1 MNGPDDRDSADIA
14 GLRPETLAVRA
25 GTRRSQFQEH
35 SEAMFLTSSF
45 VFGSA
50 AEAAARFSG
59 EQPGNIY
66 ARFTNPTVAMFEE
79 RLAALEGAERCVAF
93 ASGMAAILATVMGL
107 MRSGEHIVAS
117 RSIFGST
124 VQLFQNILGR
134 FGVETTF
141 VSPTDPA
148 EWEAA
153 TRPNTRLFFVE
164 SPSNPLTEISDLR
177 ALADI
182 AHRHG
187 AWLAVDNCFCTPILQ
202 QPLKF
207 GADLVIHSATK
218 YLDGQGRVLGGA
230 VLGARALMEGVY
242 TFLRTAGPTLSA
254 FNAWVL
260 LKGLET
266 LGPRMRAHA
275 DHALELA
282 TWLECQPGV
291 SRVFYPGLPSHPQ
304 HALAMA
310 QQSNGGGIVAFEVA
324 GGRDAAWRLIDATRL
339 LSITANLGDT
349 RTTITHPAS
358 TTHSR
363 MTPEQRA
370 AAGIGDGLVRV
381 AVGLEHPEDL
391 KQDLRRGL
399 ATR

>member
-1 MNGPDDRDSADIA
+1 MKLEGLHPD
-14 GLRPETLAVRA
+14 TLAVRA
-25 GTRRSQFQEH
+25 GTQRSQFQEH
-35 SEAMFLTSSF
+35 SEAMYLTSSF

-59 EQPGNIY
+59 AEAGPIY
-66 ARFTNPTVAMFEE
+66 ARFTNPSVSMFED
-79 RLAALEGAERCVAF
+79 RLAALECAERCVAF

-107 MRSGEHIVAS
+107 MRAGEHVVAS

-141 VSPTDPA
+141 VSPTDPE
-148 EWEAA
+148 EWRVAVK
-153 TRPNTRLFFVE
+153 PNTRLFFVE
-164 SPSNPLTEISDLR
+164 SPSNPLTEVSDIR
-177 ALADI
+177 ALANI
-182 AHRHG
+182 AHQAG
-187 AWLAVDNCFCTPILQ
+187 AWLAVDNCFCSPALQ
-202 QPLKF
+202 RPLQL
-207 GADLVIHSATK
+207 GADIVIHSATK

-230 VLGARALMEGVY
+230 VLGSKVLMEGVY

-266 LGPRMRAHA
+266 LSLRMQAHSA
-275 DHALELA
+275 NALELA
-282 TWLECQPGV
+282 TWLEAHPNV
-291 SRVFYPGLPSHPQ
+291 ARVLYPGLPSHPQ
-304 HALAMA
+304 HALAM
-310 QQSNGGGIVAFEVA
+310 QQQATGGGIVAFELA
-324 GGRDAAWRLIDATRL
+324 GGKEAAWKVIDATQVM
-339 LSITANLGDT
+339 SITANLGDT

-370 AAGIGDGLVRV
+370 AAGIGDGLIRI
-381 AVGLEHPEDL
+381 AVGLEHPGDL
-391 KQDLRRGL
+391 KVDLERGL
-399 ATR
+399 ALI

>member
-282 TWLECQPGV
+282 TWLEGQPGV

>member
-1 MNGPDDRDSADIA
+1 MIPEDLHPDTI
-14 GLRPETLAVRA
+14 GVRA
-25 GTRRSQFQEH
+25 GTVRTQFQEH

-45 VFGSA
+45 VFNSA

-59 EQPGNIY
+59 AEAGPIY
-66 ARFTNPTVAMFEE
+66 ARFTNPSVTMFEE
-79 RLAALEGAERCVAF
+79 RLAAMEGAERCVAF

-107 MRSGEHIVAS
+107 MKAGEHMVAS

-141 VSPTDPA
+141 VSPTDPD
-148 EWEAA
+148 EWRQAVKA
-153 TRPNTRLFFVE
+153 NTRLFFVE
-164 SPSNPLTEISDLR
+164 SPSNPLTEVSDIR

-182 AHRHG
+182 AHAHG
-187 AWLAVDNCFCTPILQ
+187 VWLAVDNCFCTPVLQ
-202 QPLKF
+202 RPLGL
-207 GADLVIHSATK
+207 GADIVIHSATK

-230 VLGARALMEGVY
+230 VLGKKDLMEGVF

-266 LGPRMRAHA
+266 LSLRMRAHSESA
-275 DHALELA
+275 MTLA
-282 TWLECQPGV
+282 TWLQNQPGV
-291 SRVFYPGLPSHPQ
+291 KRVLYPGLPSHPQ
-304 HALAMA
+304 HRLALS
-310 QQSNGGGIVAFEVA
+310 QQKTGGGIVAFEVE
-324 GGRDAAWRLIDATRL
+324 GGRDAAWRVIDATRVM
-339 LSITANLGDT
+339 SITANLGDT

-363 MTPEQRA
+363 LTPEQRA
-370 AAGIGDGLVRV
+370 AAGIDDGLIRI
-381 AVGLEHPEDL
+381 AVGLEDVSDL
-391 KQDLRRGL
+391 CADLARGL
-399 ATR
+399 V

>member
-1 MNGPDDRDSADIA
+1 MNLEGLHPD
-14 GLRPETLAVRA
+14 TLAVRA
-25 GTRRSQFQEH
+25 GTQRSQFQEH

-59 EQPGNIY
+59 AEPGPIY
-66 ARFTNPTVAMFEE
+66 ARFTNPGVGMFED

-107 MRSGEHIVAS
+107 MKAGEHVVAS

-141 VSPTDPA
+141 VSPTDA
-148 EWEAA
+148 EEWRAA
-153 TRPNTRLFFVE
+153 VKPNTRLFFVE
-164 SPSNPLTEISDLR
+164 SPSNPLTEVSDIR
-177 ALADI
+177 ALAEI
-182 AHRHG
+182 AHEFG
-187 AWLAVDNCFCTPILQ
+187 AWLAVDNCFCTPALQ
-202 QPLKF
+202 RPLQL
-207 GADLVIHSATK
+207 GADIVIHSATK

-230 VLGARALMEGVY
+230 VLGSKALMEGVY

-266 LGPRMRAHA
+266 LSLRMQAHSA
-275 DHALELA
+275 HALELA
-282 TWLECQPGV
+282 IWLEAQPKV
-291 SRVFYPGLPSHPQ
+291 ARVFYPGLPSHPQ
-304 HALAMA
+304 HALAM
-310 QQSNGGGIVAFEVA
+310 QQQVTGGGIVAFELA
-324 GGRDAAWRLIDATRL
+324 GGKEAAWKVIDATQVM
-339 LSITANLGDT
+339 SITANLGDT

-370 AAGIGDGLVRV
+370 AAGISDGLLRI
-381 AVGLEHPEDL
+381 AVGLEYPGDL
-391 KQDLRRGL
+391 KADLERGL
-399 ATR
+399 ALI

>member
-1 MNGPDDRDSADIA
+1 MNPDALHPD
-14 GLRPETLAVRA
+14 TLAVRA
-25 GTRRSQFQEH
+25 GTRRTPFQEH

-45 VFGSA
+45 VFDSA

-59 EQPGNIY
+59 AEAGPIY
-66 ARFTNPTVAMFEE
+66 ARFTNPGVSMFEE
-79 RLAALEGAERCVAF
+79 RLARLEGAERCVAF

-107 MRSGEHIVAS
+107 MKAGEHVVAS

-124 VQLFQNILGR
+124 VQLLQNILGR

-141 VSPTDPA
+141 VSPTDPD
-148 EWEAA
+148 EWRAA
-153 TRPNTRLFFVE
+153 VRANTRLFFVE
-164 SPSNPLTEISDLR
+164 SPSNPLTEVSDIR
-177 ALADI
+177 ALAEI
-182 AHRHG
+182 AHAGG

-202 QPLKF
+202 RPLEL

-230 VLGARALMEGVY
+230 VLGNHALLEGVY

-266 LGPRMRAHA
+266 LPVRMRAHSA
-275 DHALELA
+275 NALELA
-282 TWLECQPGV
+282 TWLQGQGGIK
-291 SRVFYPGLPSHPQ
+291 RVLYPGLPSHPQ
-304 HALAMA
+304 HALAMS
-310 QQSNGGGIVAFEVA
+310 QQASGGGIVAFELE
-324 GGRDAAWRLIDATRL
+324 GGREAAWRLIDATRVM
-339 LSITANLGDT
+339 SITANLGDT
-349 RTTITHPAS
+349 RSTITHPAT

-370 AAGIGDGLVRV
+370 AAGIGDGLVRI
-381 AVGLEHPEDL
+381 AVGLEDVA
-391 KQDLRRGL
+391 DLRADLARGL
-399 ATR
+399 AA